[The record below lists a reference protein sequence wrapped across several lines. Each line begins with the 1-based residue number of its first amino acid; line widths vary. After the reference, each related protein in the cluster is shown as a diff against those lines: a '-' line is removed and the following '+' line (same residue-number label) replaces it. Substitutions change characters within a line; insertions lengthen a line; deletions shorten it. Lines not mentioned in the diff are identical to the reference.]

1 MDSLSRKKQKA
12 TSIKDIANQAGV
24 AISTVSNVINKTRFV
39 SAQTEQK
46 VLDAV
51 EKLDYRPNI
60 IARGLRTKNIRTIGV
75 IVPDISSSFF
85 SQVIYG
91 IEEMARKRNYTMI
104 LGCTGFDFKEEIRI
118 TNKLIDSFISGLI
131 FFSGFDNYEFI
142 KKIYDKNIPLVI
154 LDKDLGDVD
163 IPTVV
168 IDNLSAI
175 ETGIDYLYKYNH
187 RKIAYVSFTK
197 DKQTTVRQRY
207 EGYLKGL
214 KKHNIEFD
222 PDLVLMS
229 EEMRLHETELSY
241 EIVREFLKKGKI
253 PTAFLT
259 VADVFAYGVLRAL
272 KDEGYKVP
280 DDISVMGF
288 DNILFSQFT
297 NPLLTTIRQPKRL
310 MGNIAMNLLLDII
323 ENKEIKEKKIIVP
336 TEIIERESVSYA
348 KN

>member
-1 MDSLSRKKQKA
+1 
-12 TSIKDIANQAGV
+12 
-24 AISTVSNVINKTRFV
+24 
-39 SAQTEQK
+39 
-46 VLDAV
+46 
-51 EKLDYRPNI
+51 
-60 IARGLRTKNIRTIGV
+60 
-75 IVPDISSSFF
+75 
-85 SQVIYG
+85 
-91 IEEMARKRNYTMI
+91 
-104 LGCTGFDFKEEIRI
+104 
-118 TNKLIDSFISGLI
+118 
-131 FFSGFDNYEFI
+131 
-142 KKIYDKNIPLVI
+142 
-154 LDKDLGDVD
+154 
-163 IPTVV
+163 
-168 IDNLSAI
+168 
-175 ETGIDYLYKYNH
+175 
-187 RKIAYVSFTK
+187 
-197 DKQTTVRQRY
+197 
-207 EGYLKGL
+207 
-214 KKHNIEFD
+214 
-222 PDLVLMS
+222 
-229 EEMRLHETELSY
+229 MRLHETELSY